1 LFDAIRISQEIEPMI
16 IRVLRKAEDGI
27 DAAYGNFKFLFS
39 TNIKSTAIP
48 LTIYYNSAQ
57 P

>member
-1 LFDAIRISQEIEPMI
+1 MI